1 MFALGYKAVD
11 GSRAIWSRVE
21 FEGHATNG
29 GRSDGRTGAG
39 DGSGTTKCCE
49 PDHDLIL
56 GRARCGG
63 GREQV
68 VGYIGDNA

>member
-1 MFALGYKAVD
+1 LFALGYKAVD
-11 GSRAIWSRVE
+11 GGRAIWSRVE
-21 FEGHATNG
+21 FEGHAANG
-29 GRSDGRTGAG
+29 WCCDGRTGAG
-39 DGSGTTKCCE
+39 DGSGTTKGCE

-56 GRARCGG
+56 GRAGCCG